1 MYPTLNLPAYAVK
14 LKNHSQRTQIFD
26 RIRKKFVALTPE
38 EWVRQHVVNYL
49 IEHKNFPASRIAI
62 ESSLKYNQL
71 LRRPD
76 IVYYDNDLKPTLIV
90 ECKATDV
97 KISQTTFDQIAR
109 YNMPLRVNYLL
120 VTNGIKHFC
129 CRMEY
134 EKEEVIFLKELPDF
148 SQL

>member
-1 MYPTLNLPAYAVK
+1 MYPTLNLPTYAVK

-120 VTNGIKHFC
+120 VTNGIQHFC

>member
-120 VTNGIKHFC
+120 VTNGIQHFC

>member
-76 IVYYDNDLKPTLIV
+76 IVYYDSDLKPTLIV

>member
-26 RIRKKFVALTPE
+26 RIRKKFVVLTPE
-38 EWVRQHVVNYL
+38 EWVRQHVLNYL
-49 IEHKNFPASRIAI
+49 IEHKNFPASRIAV
-62 ESSLKYNQL
+62 ESSLKYNEL

-76 IVYYDNDLKPTLIV
+76 IVYYDSALKPALIV
-90 ECKATDV
+90 ECKASDV

-120 VTNGIKHFC
+120 VTNGIQHFC

-134 EKEEVIFLKELPDF
+134 EKEEIIFLKELPDF
-148 SQL
+148 SKF